1 MSSQRAPPI
10 CQHSRQISAGTDSA
24 GLPAALHTCATGKQG
39 RISFS
44 FFICR
49 PRLFGRSA
57 DRASYNTF
65 IISNQEKFGNT
76 AAADSIPPQKS
87 PRPPSSLWP
96 RERSWASCSNFF
108 FGSFE
113 KKMQHKIDSIQRQ
126 RRPQGQ
132 EPIEIQIRPGQQE
145 HFRRTPEGSSRI
157 KDSPMAA
164 AAGGKVPT
172 RTIRSGNRRARAYTS
187 TAARARGRRSAERC

>member
-1 MSSQRAPPI
+1 MICPLSSSQDSPASFLCRSKDMSSQRAPP
-10 CQHSRQISAGTDSA
+10 CFASTAGESPPAADSA
-24 GLPAALHTCATGKQG
+24 GLPAALHTRAAGRPG

-57 DRASYNTF
+57 DRAFYNTF

-96 RERSWASCSNFF
+96 RDGAQTSCSNFF

-113 KKMQHKIDSIQRQ
+113 NKIQHKIDSIQHQ

-145 HFRRTPEGSSRI
+145 HFRRAKGG
-157 KDSPMAA
+157 
-164 AAGGKVPT
+164 AAGQ
-172 RTIRSGNRRARAYTS
+172 RTAP
-187 TAARARGRRSAERC
+187 